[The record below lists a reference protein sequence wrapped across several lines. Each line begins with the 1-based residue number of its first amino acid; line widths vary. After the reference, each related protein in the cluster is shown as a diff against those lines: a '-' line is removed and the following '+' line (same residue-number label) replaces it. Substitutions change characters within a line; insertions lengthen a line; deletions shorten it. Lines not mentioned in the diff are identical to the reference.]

1 MIKKKITSLLN
12 TIGKTISKI
21 ILHLNINPDLRFEY
35 KNKSGKYELKKY
47 ERTIRK
53 NLTNK
58 ISQEIIKF
66 LYSHC
71 IRPVRKLVKL

>member
-35 KNKSGKYELKKY
+35 KNKFLNVYQKFTYEEQIDSY
-47 ERTIRK
+47 
-53 NLTNK
+53 NH
-58 ISQEIIKF
+58 F
-66 LYSHC
+66 
-71 IRPVRKLVKL
+71 